1 MEDSELRDRL
11 DKIERLMLELKE
23 HFGIG
28 KNVVRLADIREKA
41 RKDVERAKQHGRKDP
56 H

>member
-1 MEDSELRDRL
+1 MEDSELQQRL
-11 DKIERLMLELKE
+11 DNLERLMLEIKE

-41 RKDVERAKQHGRKDP
+41 RKDVERAKHGRKDP
-56 H
+56 A